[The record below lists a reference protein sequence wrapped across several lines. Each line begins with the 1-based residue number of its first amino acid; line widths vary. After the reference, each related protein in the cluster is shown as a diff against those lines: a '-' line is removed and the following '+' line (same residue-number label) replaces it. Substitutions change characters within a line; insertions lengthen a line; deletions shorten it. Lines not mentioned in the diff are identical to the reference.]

1 MDALLVTCGEGLA
14 GLPWAE
20 GFSGVVLATEA
31 ALQVGRQV
39 LLERLEA
46 DAEAHAVAGPGP
58 PPPGGSLRGP
68 SREKALA
75 ALARIRAVHYGES
88 VEVAPG
94 LTATAR
100 ASGASLGGAFW
111 VLERGG
117 TELGVVMGFSLRE
130 GLATPLDRACLE
142 RLQAVVFGRA
152 CASVPRSLAGVV
164 EAPGV
169 DGVVNAAVK
178 ALRSGS
184 CVLAPVH
191 PSGHL
196 FELLEVMSGYLAA
209 YGLSRIPLYYVSPAA
224 RMSLSYANTATEWL
238 AGPRQQ
244 RAFAPEPPFGHDELL
259 RQGRLRAGGGFSELG
274 AWTEPCVAFVPSG
287 SLACGAGAHLLRRWG
302 TKTGSLLILTEEAWE
317 EDSSP
322 PGVRGTVG
330 AEGTGASDEATG
342 LAAGLSVVRCV
353 LSPGPSPEDVAG
365 LFRQLRASHV
375 AVQETLWQQ
384 VQGRDLRA
392 ARRKRYLSFS
402 PREQDAGIPIGEEN
416 PTRAAPVG
424 PRLQAQLDTALAP
437 IPGLPHVAA
446 CRLQARATWD
456 GDAVELEAVAAPPP
470 REEGEDGLRGV
481 PRCTWGQ
488 PRLQDLADALATQGF
503 QTAVKRRRVPSEEGG
518 GVLEEEACLDLGGG
532 ARVTVG
538 LNRTVV
544 AAPDPAM
551 RRKLA
556 ETLLQHLNCL

>member
-1 MDALLVTCGEGLA
+1 MGL
-14 GLPWAE
+14 
-20 GFSGVVLATEA
+20 
-31 ALQVGRQV
+31 
-39 LLERLEA
+39 
-46 DAEAHAVAGPGP
+46 
-58 PPPGGSLRGP
+58 
-68 SREKALA
+68 
-75 ALARIRAVHYGES
+75 S
-88 VEVAPG
+88 V
-94 LTATAR
+94 
-100 ASGASLGGAFW
+100 
-111 VLERGG
+111 
-117 TELGVVMGFSLRE
+117 RE

-142 RLQAVVFGRA
+142 GLQAVVFGRA
-152 CASVPRSLAGVV
+152 CAPAPRPLTGVI

-209 YGLSRIPLYYVSPAA
+209 YGLSRIPLFYVSPAA
-224 RMSLSYANTATEWL
+224 CLSLSYANTATEWL

-274 AWTEPCVAFVPSG
+274 TWAEPCIAFVPSG

-302 TKTGSLLILTEEAWE
+302 KKPGSLLILTEGAWE
-317 EDSSP
+317 G
-322 PGVRGTVG
+322 PGKGGTGG
-330 AEGTGASDEATG
+330 AEGAGASDEAAG
-342 LAAGLSVVRCV
+342 LAAGLSVVRCA

-365 LFRQLRASHV
+365 LFRQLRAPHV

-392 ARRKRYLSFS
+392 SSRKRYLSFS
-402 PREQDAGIPIGEEN
+402 LREQGAGIPVGEEN
-416 PTRAAPVG
+416 PARPAPVA
-424 PRLQAQLDTALAP
+424 PCLQAQLDAALAP

-446 CRLQARATWD
+446 CRLQARATWG
-456 GDAVELEAVAAPPP
+456 GDAVELEAAPAPHG
-470 REEGEDGLRGV
+470 EGEGGAWGV

-488 PRLQDLADALATQGF
+488 PRLQDLADALAAQGF

-518 GVLEEEACLDLGGG
+518 GLLEEEACLDLGGG